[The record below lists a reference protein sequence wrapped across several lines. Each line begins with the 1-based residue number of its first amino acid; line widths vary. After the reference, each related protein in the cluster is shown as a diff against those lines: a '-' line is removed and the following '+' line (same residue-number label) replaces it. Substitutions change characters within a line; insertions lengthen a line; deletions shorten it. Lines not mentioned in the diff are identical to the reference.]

1 MYTVLLVDDEDDVTQ
16 IIKKKVPW
24 EELGFSVVGL
34 ANNGVKALE
43 LVEEYQPDVVMT
55 DIRMPYM
62 DGMELAKRIRAGYPT
77 TKILL
82 FTGFDEFEY
91 AKEAIHLEVDE
102 YILKPLN
109 CAELT
114 KVFRRLGE
122 KLDAEI
128 QEKRNVETLQKYYA
142 DSLPL
147 LRANFY
153 TTLIEG
159 RLAKEEIAEYMKDY
173 QISFAGPYVCCL
185 VIHTSST
192 QVPDGMTALLVT
204 ASVEKQAQEYLAEKW
219 KTKSFSYMGNTVL
232 IAELAKEGDVAL
244 LTDDCDRFCRYVH
257 RMIGAVTT
265 VGIGKVCTSFMDLT
279 DSYNGAR
286 EAVSYRGIY
295 GAMRAINIREIAP
308 GEGYR
313 SDAEAAAELSQL
325 FKRIRL
331 GTENEVTEAVN
342 RYVEQ
347 LTVRGKSMLQHHIDI
362 MDLIGDFY
370 RFAAN
375 NEIAD
380 RETEKD
386 IGQLYSQLMD
396 MDPEALRTWILV
408 RSLEFRNRLI
418 VARNSSTRSFVQ
430 KAQEYVQNNYA
441 DENISLDQICDL
453 LGVSN
458 SYFSTIYKKETGQS
472 FVAYLTGY
480 RMEQAARLLIETNEK
495 SYIIARKVGYTDS
508 NYFSYVFKRSFG
520 VSPSKYRTEHTEDSK
535 V

>member
-1 MYTVLLVDDEDDVTQ
+1 MYTVLLVDDEDDVTE
-16 IIKKKVPW
+16 IIMKKVPW
-24 EELGFSVVGL
+24 ETLGFSVVGM

-62 DGMELAKRIRAGYPT
+62 DGMELAKRIRQEYPT

-114 KVFRRLGE
+114 KVFERLRQ
-122 KLDAEI
+122 KLDGEI
-128 QEKRNVETLQKYYA
+128 QEKRNVETLQKYYT

-147 LRANFY
+147 LRTNFY

-159 RLAKEEIAEYMKDY
+159 RLTKAQIEEYMKDY
-173 QISFAGPYVCCL
+173 QICFESPYVCCV
-185 VIHTSST
+185 VIHTSSA
-192 QVPDGMTALLVT
+192 QIPEGMTPLLVT

-232 IAELAKEGDVAL
+232 IAEMEKESDVAV
-244 LTDDCDRFCRYVH
+244 LTDECDRFCRYVH

-265 VGIGKVCTSFMDLT
+265 AGIGKVCDSLLGLQ
-279 DSYNGAR
+279 DSYSGAC

-295 GAMRAINIREIAP
+295 GAVRAINIREIAP
-308 GEGYR
+308 QEWR
-313 SDAEAAAELSQL
+313 TSNTEAGMELSHL
-325 FKRIRL
+325 FKKIRL
-331 GTENEVTEAVN
+331 GTEEEVTEAVN
-342 RYVEQ
+342 HYVEC
-347 LTVRGKSMLQHHIDI
+347 LTDRGKSILQHHIDI
-362 MDLIGDFY
+362 MDLIGDMY

-375 NEIAD
+375 SEIND
-380 RETEKD
+380 REQEKD
-386 IGQLYSQLMD
+386 IGRLYSHLMD
-396 MDPEALRTWILV
+396 MDPDALRMWILD
-408 RSLEFRNRLI
+408 RSLEYRRRLI

-430 KAQEYVQNNYA
+430 RAKEYVQNSFA
-441 DENISLDQICDL
+441 DENISLDQICDQ

-458 SYFSTIYKKETGQS
+458 SYFSTIFKKETGES

-480 RMEQAARLLIETNEK
+480 RMEQAAKLLIQTNEK
-495 SYIIARKVGYTDS
+495 SYMIAQKVGYTDS
-508 NYFSYVFKRSFG
+508 NYFSYVFKRHFG
-520 VSPSKYRTEHTEDSK
+520 VSPSKYRTEHTEEK